1 MGKTKND
8 APAAIEAGKAI
19 TITAASR
26 EDATNQ
32 LHALK
37 EQASKEGLTAQG
49 GFIEHRE
56 GEFSAVITFVEQ

>member
-37 EQASKEGLTAQG
+37 EAGKEGLTAQG

-56 GEFSAVITFVEQ
+56 GEFSAVITFVEL